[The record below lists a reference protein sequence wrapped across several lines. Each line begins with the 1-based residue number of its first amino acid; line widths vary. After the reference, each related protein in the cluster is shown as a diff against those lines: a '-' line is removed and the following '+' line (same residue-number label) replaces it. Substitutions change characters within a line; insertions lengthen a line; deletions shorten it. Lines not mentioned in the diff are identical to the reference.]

1 MISFLRSKIKVGRNS
16 LLLLLLLL
24 PLTTLASDFSNRTLV
39 FEMIDGQRINYVLE
53 EEPRISFSGKE
64 GVVSTKGQTNARF
77 LFSNIRKYYF
87 VNTSTGIENLK
98 RNEMFVSMNN
108 GNITISNAPANS
120 EISVYKADGC
130 VVDRLRVGVDGKASL
145 SLDEYASGVYVI
157 KTGSFSYKFAK

>member
-1 MISFLRSKIKVGRNS
+1 MIRFLRSKIKVGRNS

-64 GVVSTKGQTNARF
+64 VVVSTKGQTNARF

-87 VNTSTGIENLK
+87 V
-98 RNEMFVSMNN
+98 SMGN
-108 GNITISNAPANS
+108 GNITISNAPVNS

>member
-53 EEPRISFSGKE
+53 EEPRISFSGKDV
-64 GVVSTKGQTNARF
+64 VVSTKGQMNVRF

-98 RNEMFVSMNN
+98 LNEIFVSISN

-130 VVDRLRVGVDGKASL
+130 VVDRLWVGVDGKASL

-157 KTGSFSYKFAK
+157 KTDILQGNNM